1 MEVSLYIDVIFFVNC
16 VMDFSLLY
24 LVKKILKKSASI
36 KRIALGAFAG
46 GIGGCLEVLL
56 WKWPPWIIM
65 TVSFAMAGLMV
76 TIAFGQSDWRELV
89 KQMGSLYILAV
100 LANGIMELLYQ
111 YTRADFYLIRV
122 IQGEGIYAMPL
133 LAWLFMAAGACLMVR
148 ALWQFAD
155 EIVKE
160 RANKYPVI
168 LADKEVVIQTTGY
181 LDTGNCLKE
190 PVSGQGVQ
198 IVTERVWN
206 LFQQSQGKR
215 AMIPYH
221 TVGNPYGVMEGLKI
235 ERMEIWQGGAG
246 RKKATR
252 TIRIWGPWIAKA
264 PYGFARDGSYE
275 VLLHGESRLSGE

>member
-1 MEVSLYIDVIFFVNC
+1 MEVSLYREVIFFVNC

-111 YTRADFYLIRV
+111 YTRAGFYLIRV

-168 LADKEVVIQTTGY
+168 LGGDFNARHYSEAIRGMDSWFAASNDDFGMPAWKPVIKIDYLFAYPQKGWRVISTQTVQSLLSDHLPIITELEYVKEA
-181 LDTGNCLKE
+181 
-190 PVSGQGVQ
+190 S
-198 IVTERVWN
+198 
-206 LFQQSQGKR
+206 
-215 AMIPYH
+215 
-221 TVGNPYGVMEGLKI
+221 
-235 ERMEIWQGGAG
+235 
-246 RKKATR
+246 KK
-252 TIRIWGPWIAKA
+252 K
-264 PYGFARDGSYE
+264 Y
-275 VLLHGESRLSGE
+275 

>member
-1 MEVSLYIDVIFFVNC
+1 
-16 VMDFSLLY
+16 
-24 LVKKILKKSASI
+24 
-36 KRIALGAFAG
+36 
-46 GIGGCLEVLL
+46 
-56 WKWPPWIIM
+56 
-65 TVSFAMAGLMV
+65 
-76 TIAFGQSDWRELV
+76 
-89 KQMGSLYILAV
+89 
-100 LANGIMELLYQ
+100 
-111 YTRADFYLIRV
+111 
-122 IQGEGIYAMPL
+122 
-133 LAWLFMAAGACLMVR
+133 MVR

>member
-111 YTRADFYLIRV
+111 YTRVDFYLIRV

-168 LADKEVVIQTTGY
+168 LAD
-181 LDTGNCLKE
+181 KE